1 MRQFLNHSVSAIVS
15 LWFAVSAVFL
25 AITSQAEDLAPASTS
40 LETAR
45 GSKENLLS
53 EMRQVMKDAG
63 YPALITV
70 DEQGQPRARTVD
82 AFAPDASMT
91 IWVATRPNTRKVAQI
106 QSNSAVTL
114 YYFDASSRSYVTL
127 MGEAELIDDEA
138 TKKDKRR
145 DRDGDR
151 LYPDFPNDYLLIK
164 IKPSYVEALIPSYRG
179 DPDTWAPIRVDLVD
193 P

>member
-15 LWFAVSAVFL
+15 LWFAVAAVFL

-45 GSKENLLS
+45 VSKENLLS

-179 DPDTWAPIRVDLVD
+179 DPHTWAPIRVDLVD

>member
-1 MRQFLNHSVSAIVS
+1 MRQFLKHSVSAIVS
-15 LWFAVSAVFL
+15 LWVAVAAVFL
-25 AITSQAEDLAPASTS
+25 AITTQAEDLAPASTS

-179 DPDTWAPIRVDLVD
+179 DPHTWAPIRVDLVD

>member
-1 MRQFLNHSVSAIVS
+1 MRQFLKHSVSAIVS
-15 LWFAVSAVFL
+15 LWFAVAAVFL
-25 AITSQAEDLAPASTS
+25 AITTQAEDLAPASTS

-53 EMRQVMKDAG
+53 EIRQVMKDAG

-70 DEQGQPRARTVD
+70 DDQGQPRARTVD

-91 IWVATRPNTRKVAQI
+91 IWVATRPNTRKVAQV

-114 YYFDASSRSYVTL
+114 YYFDALSRSYVTL

-179 DPDTWAPIRVDLVD
+179 DPHTWAPIRVDLVD

>member
-15 LWFAVSAVFL
+15 LWFAVAAVFL

-45 GSKENLLS
+45 VSKENLLS

-70 DEQGQPRARTVD
+70 DDQGQPRARTVD

-179 DPDTWAPIRVDLVD
+179 DPHTWAPIRVDLVD

>member
-15 LWFAVSAVFL
+15 LWFAVAACFL
-25 AITSQAEDLAPASTS
+25 AIASQAEDLAPANMS

-45 GSKENLLS
+45 VSQENLLS
-53 EMRQVMKDAG
+53 EIRQVMKDAG

-106 QSNSAVTL
+106 RTNSAVTL

-164 IKPSYVEALIPSYRG
+164 IKPRNVEALIPSYRG

>member
-1 MRQFLNHSVSAIVS
+1 M
-15 LWFAVSAVFL
+15 
-25 AITSQAEDLAPASTS
+25 S

-45 GSKENLLS
+45 PSKESLLS

-179 DPDTWAPIRVDLVD
+179 DPHTWAPIRVDLVD

>member
-1 MRQFLNHSVSAIVS
+1 MRQFLKHSVSAIVS
-15 LWFAVSAVFL
+15 LWFAVAAVFL
-25 AITSQAEDLAPASTS
+25 AITTQAEDLAPASTS

-70 DEQGQPRARTVD
+70 DERGQPRARTVD

-114 YYFDASSRSYVTL
+114 YYFDGSSRSYVTL
-127 MGEAELIDDEA
+127 MGDAELIDDEA

-164 IKPSYVEALIPSYRG
+164 IKPRYVEALIPSYRG
-179 DPDTWAPIRVDLVD
+179 DPHTWAPIRVDLVD